1 MRPVYL
7 SLFVLAFLCASASAF
22 DASAYLYD
30 TENSATITSETLSGG
45 NGAFTLYKIDGTPAL
60 LTSGDTLLTDQAQIE
75 AALSLNYQNT
85 VLPTSDES
93 ASIRA
98 DLLSFNDSRNIKT
111 RLAPYGIEY
120 MCLQSTGLISIPC
133 DTSSACYGTANVVC
147 GLYAAGGGGS
157 GCYPEILAPLILDY
171 SLDVSTLN
179 DNIAPAFSSLSSL
192 TPDNAQDALSTI
204 QTRISALKAA
214 AASLSS
220 NELRFPEGSAA
231 TCPNCIGLCASP
243 QFDTASL
250 DDANSKISTILTRMS
265 SSGSPAA
272 TALQVAKST
281 SDRVAYQKN
290 AQIYAIWAPKWN
302 AFKANYSSLRDQ
314 ALDLSNYVSDPNFT
328 SAALTF
334 SETWPKVES
343 EVASRNFAGIE
354 TDFSSLQA
362 AVPALQ
368 ASIKQGA
375 KPYATARSAQNNA
388 SDALIRARWETNA
401 QDKPSVDSY
410 NSLASRKKAL
420 DALFAPPMTSA
431 QYANLSAK
439 YAALQ
444 NDVEAHIAAQ
454 RGAAGSAYNV
464 GGQFG
469 QTAINGVFS
478 LTDALLVLP
487 ASTRTQV
494 APVIPPFVLF
504 LTDLALV
511 AVALIVFIGVLLY
524 FKPVFRNR
532 GALGVWVVALFA
544 FLFFLGIASVSMFL
558 LINQSAHQG
567 TLSDYLA
574 LVGNSGGASYVAI
587 DQTGSSA
594 DTVAAMASCAG
605 NISSQLKARFK
616 NASTIVFSY
625 SGNACAWGSAT
636 NYTYPQ
642 CIDKT
647 GGKPIIFLHYVKTA
661 QPPEFSVVYQKQA
674 DAYGDAAYYQ
684 RCEIGDVIN

>member
-7 SLFVLAFLCASASAF
+7 SLFVLAFLCACAWAF
-22 DASAYLYD
+22 NASAYLYD
-30 TENSATITSETLSGG
+30 TEQSTTITSQTLSGG
-45 NGAFTLYKIDGTPAL
+45 NAAYTLYKINGTPAFVA
-60 LTSGDTLLTDQAQIE
+60 SGDTLITDPAQIE
-75 AALSLNYQNT
+75 AALSANYQNT
-85 VLPTSDES
+85 VLPSSGELS
-93 ASIRA
+93 AIRA
-98 DLLSFNDSRNIKT
+98 DLLSFNDSRNKKT

-133 DTSSACYGTANVVC
+133 NTSSSCYGTANVVC

-157 GCYPEILAPLILDY
+157 GCYPEILSPLILDY
-171 SLDVSTLN
+171 SLDTATLN
-179 DNIAPAFSSLSSL
+179 DNIGPIFSSLSSL
-192 TPDNAQDALSTI
+192 TNDDAQSSLSGI
-204 QTRISALKAA
+204 QTRIAAIKTA

-220 NELRFPEGSAA
+220 NNLRFPEGSAA
-231 TCPNCIGLCASP
+231 SCPNCIGLCASP

-250 DDANSKISTILTRMS
+250 DDANSKISTILSRMS
-265 SSGSPAA
+265 SIGSPA
-272 TALQVAKST
+272 TIALQLVKST
-281 SDRVAYQKN
+281 SDRVAYQQN
-290 AQIYAIWAPKWN
+290 SQIYAVWAPKWN

-314 ALDLSNYVSDPNFT
+314 ALDLANYVSDPNFT
-328 SAALTF
+328 SAARAF
-334 SETWPKVES
+334 SETWPKVDA
-343 EVASRNFAGIE
+343 EVSSRNFNGIE
-354 TDFSSLQA
+354 TDFASLQA

-368 ASIKQGA
+368 ASLKSGA
-375 KPYATARSAQNNA
+375 KPYATAQSAQNNA

-420 DALFAPPMTSA
+420 DALFTPPMTSA
-431 QYANLSAK
+431 QYANLTAK
-439 YAALQ
+439 YLALQ
-444 NDVEAHIAAQ
+444 NDIEAHIAAQ

-469 QTAINGVFS
+469 QTAVNGVFS
-478 LTDALLVLP
+478 LTDALMVLP

-532 GALGVWVVALFA
+532 GALGVWVIALFA
-544 FLFFLGIASVSMFL
+544 FLFFLGIASVGMFL

-567 TLSDYLA
+567 TLSDYLS
-574 LVGNSGGASYVAI
+574 LVQGSGGVSYVAI
-587 DQTGSSA
+587 DQTGASA
-594 DTVAAMASCAG
+594 DTVTAMASCAG
-605 NISSQLKARFK
+605 NVSGQLKTRFK
-616 NASTIVFSY
+616 NASTTVFSY
-625 SGNACAWGSAT
+625 SGNVCAWGSQT

-647 GGKPIIFLHYVKTA
+647 GGKPILFLHYVKTA
-661 QPPEFSVVYQKQA
+661 KAPEFSVVYQKQA